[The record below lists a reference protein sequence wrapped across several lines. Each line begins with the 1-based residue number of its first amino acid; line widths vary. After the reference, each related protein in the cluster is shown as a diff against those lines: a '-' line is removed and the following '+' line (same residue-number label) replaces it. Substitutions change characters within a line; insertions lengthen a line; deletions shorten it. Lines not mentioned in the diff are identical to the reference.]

1 MRTLRQPSQGRTIIV
16 CSSFRPLLST
26 TLSPTFP
33 WVRFCIAAILHLHCN
48 QGGKQVWEMQAGVPR
63 NYGHFWKLE
72 QDFFHLP
79 ETYSAPSRSSS
90 RVLFSASSSPK
101 SDKKKFRTI
110 VQAIQV
116 GNWVIFV
123 KSSFFAKTIF
133 EFFLGIKKQTSK
145 QTMWNNLWQMV
156 ILALGEFLSL
166 YFGTENSCFV

>member
-1 MRTLRQPSQGRTIIV
+1 MIRMFQEEVIAGAKTLGWEGGS
-16 CSSFRPLLST
+16 
-26 TLSPTFP
+26 
-33 WVRFCIAAILHLHCN
+33 LH
-48 QGGKQVWEMQAGVPR
+48 E
-63 NYGHFWKLE
+63 
-72 QDFFHLP
+72 D
-79 ETYSAPSRSSS
+79 RSSS

-133 EFFLGIKKQTSK
+133 EFFLGIQKQTSK
-145 QTMWNNLWQMV
+145 QTMWNSLWQMV

-166 YFGTENSCFV
+166 YSGTENSCFV